1 MNLEKLLELI
11 FNDPDN
17 ISIQYSNINGKEKL
31 IVNGKDLSDDNKV
44 FDDSEI
50 KHFIED
56 YKERFS
62 ELDDYIFDL
71 IVKEA
76 EKRGLNLSEM
86 NQALEQEH
94 YTEEEAINANNVI
107 TVMSDIIAHV
117 IKREIDSLYTVLEK
131 W

>member
-1 MNLEKLLELI
+1 MNLEKLLELV

-31 IVNGKDLSDDNKV
+31 IVNGKDLSDDT

-62 ELDDYIFDL
+62 ELDDNIFDL

>member
-1 MNLEKLLELI
+1 MNLEKLLELV

-31 IVNGKDLSDDNKV
+31 IVNGKDLSDDT

>member
-31 IVNGKDLSDDNKV
+31 IVNGKDLSDDNKA

-62 ELDDYIFDL
+62 ELDDNIFDL

>member
-11 FNDPDN
+11 FNNPDN

-31 IVNGKDLSDDNKV
+31 IVNGKDLSDDT

-62 ELDDYIFDL
+62 ELDDNIFDL

>member
-1 MNLEKLLELI
+1 MNLEKLLELV

-31 IVNGKDLSDDNKV
+31 IVNGKDLSDDNET

-56 YKERFS
+56 YKEKFS
-62 ELDDYIFDL
+62 ELDDNIFDL

-76 EKRGLNLSEM
+76 DKRGLNLSEM

-117 IKREIDSLYTVLEK
+117 IRREIDSLYTVLEK